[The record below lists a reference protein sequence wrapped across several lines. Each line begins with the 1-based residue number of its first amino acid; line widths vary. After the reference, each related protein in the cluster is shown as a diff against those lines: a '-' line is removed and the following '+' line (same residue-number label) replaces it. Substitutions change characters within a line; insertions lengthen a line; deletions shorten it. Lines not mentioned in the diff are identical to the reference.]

1 MMSVNTD
8 LAAEIRAGSYE
19 DRAWMM
25 SALDRA
31 ADALEA
37 AEAERDSAWA
47 DGYNKAISQ
56 RLAASGSIGGNF

>member
-1 MMSVNTD
+1 MDNTRLIERAHE
-8 LAAEIRAGSYE
+8 LAKVFPDSSL
-19 DRAWMM
+19 
-25 SALDRA
+25 SATVKALLE
-31 ADALEA
+31 ALET